1 MTLQTIKDRY
11 TGKKLDLY
19 LIDGE
24 EVTLDESGLLT
35 FQFKAEL
42 FDDEALDIAN
52 NLCKATLKLDET
64 RTVLDIEPLE
74 CEKEIEVLENEFFYI
89 PCDTTQEHYDA
100 LSYALMCAVVRE
112 SIRKTFPKGEGFLRQ
127 F

>member
-1 MTLQTIKDRY
+1 MTLQSIKDRY
-11 TGKKLDLY
+11 IGKKLEIY

-24 EVTLDESGLLT
+24 EVTLDESGTLT

-52 NLCKATLKLDET
+52 NLCKAVLKLDEN
-64 RTVLDIEPLE
+64 RTVLNIEPLE

-89 PCDTTQEHYDA
+89 PCDTTEEHYDA
-100 LSYALMCAVVRE
+100 LSYALMCAVVR
-112 SIRKTFPKGEGFLRQ
+112 G
-127 F
+127 

>member
-11 TGKKLDLY
+11 IGKKLDLY

-24 EVTLDESGLLT
+24 EVALDESGTLT

-52 NLCKATLKLDET
+52 NLCKAALRLDKE

-74 CEKEIEVLENEFFYI
+74 CEKEIEVLENEFFFI

-100 LSYALMCAVVRE
+100 LSYALMCAVV
-112 SIRKTFPKGEGFLRQ
+112 KN
-127 F
+127 

>member
-1 MTLQTIKDRY
+1 MTLQAIKDRY
-11 TGKKLDLY
+11 IGKKLDLY

-24 EVTLDESGLLT
+24 EVALDQSGLLT

-52 NLCKATLKLDET
+52 NLCKAALRLDKD
-64 RTVLDIEPLE
+64 RTVLDIAPLE

-89 PCDTTQEHYDA
+89 PCDATEEHYDA

-112 SIRKTFPKGEGFLRQ
+112 
-127 F
+127 

>member
-112 SIRKTFPKGEGFLRQ
+112 
-127 F
+127 